1 MSCEIAKLRPVLPI
15 KKVIGLNELA
25 ERVRDDLR
33 FLGHNPNNWQVARK
47 AENGVYQV
55 VIVGG
60 GMAGM
65 AAAFALLKVGIF
77 NINIIDQQPSGR
89 EGPWSTYAR
98 MKALRTSKKW
108 IGPSVGMPSLTFQS
122 WYEAQFGSFAW
133 ELLVKIPTHL
143 WMEYLCWFKKML
155 KFPIQN
161 EVKLIS
167 IAPEGEYLRLELSNG
182 TVLTEKLVLATGL
195 NGFGGYV
202 VPDFIH
208 SVPKSHWTHTNEP
221 IDFDALKGKRVAIIG
236 GGDAGFDA
244 AGTALENGAKSVD
257 LHIRRKELPVENV
270 TIGSNFVLSNGE
282 YGLCSDD
289 EKAEIFT
296 YIFDMGLP
304 PPNETLLRVEKF
316 SNFHLHTET
325 DFEKI
330 LKKFDF
336 YILATGPAIDGTK
349 QPEIS
354 PFIHN
359 ILHWNDKGY
368 NHPKIA
374 KFPYLGRYFEFLEKT
389 KGSAPF
395 LNKIHCF
402 NHASLISHGGL
413 GSGIALVGVGAQLL
427 AQGIKNDI
435 FLKTTKDEYLSIFR

>member
-1 MSCEIAKLRPVLPI
+1 MACEIAKLRQLTPM
-15 KKVIGLNELA
+15 KKIIGLKELE
-25 ERVRDDLR
+25 ERVQDDLR
-33 FLGHNPNNWQVARK
+33 FLGYDPNNWQPAGRI
-47 AENGVYQV
+47 ENGLYQV
-55 VIVGG
+55 VIIGG

-65 AAAFALLKVGIF
+65 AAAFALLKVGVF
-77 NINIIDQQPSGR
+77 NINIFDQQPSGK
-89 EGPWSTYAR
+89 EGPWGTCAR
-98 MKALRTSKKW
+98 MNALRTSKKW

-143 WMEYLCWFKKML
+143 WMEYLCWFRKML

-161 EVKLIS
+161 DVRLIS
-167 IAPEGEYLRLELSNG
+167 ITPEGKYLKLNLSDRA
-182 TVLTEKLVLATGL
+182 VLTEKLILATGL

-202 VPDFIH
+202 IPDFMQHI
-208 SVPKSHWTHTNEP
+208 PKNHWAHTNEQ
-221 IDFDALKGKRVAIIG
+221 IDFDVLKEKRVAIIG

-244 AGTALENGAKSVD
+244 AGTALESGAKSVD
-257 LHIRRKELPVENV
+257 LHIRRKTLPVENV

-289 EKAEIFT
+289 EKAEIFN

-336 YILATGPAIDGTK
+336 YILAAGPAIDGAK

-354 PFIHN
+354 PFIHH
-359 ILHWNDKGY
+359 ILHWKDKGY
-368 NHPKIA
+368 NYPKLA
-374 KFPYLGRYFEFLEKT
+374 KFPYLGKYFEFLEK
-389 KGSAPF
+389 KKDVAPF
-395 LNKIHCF
+395 LKNIHCF
-402 NHASLISHGGL
+402 NHASVISHGGL
-413 GSGIALVGVGAQLL
+413 GSGIALIGVGAQLL
-427 AQGIKNDI
+427 AQGIRNDF
-435 FLKTTKDEYLSIFR
+435 FLRTTKNKYLSIFR